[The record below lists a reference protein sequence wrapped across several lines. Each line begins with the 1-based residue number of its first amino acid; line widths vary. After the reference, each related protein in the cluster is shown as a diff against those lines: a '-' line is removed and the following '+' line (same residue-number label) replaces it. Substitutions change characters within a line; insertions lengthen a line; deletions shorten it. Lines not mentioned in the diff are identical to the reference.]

1 MHNTHIIYLFPTG
14 LGNMVE
20 NPENFTLIDD
30 LGHVI
35 DELDTTPDN
44 FDGFIALKN
53 IDNIVNII
61 DETYLDN
68 LGVIET
74 INAEKRR
81 RKKKKKVNTRSMSK
95 MELIKY
101 KEKRK
106 RNNEHAR
113 VSRLRRKN
121 NVPMKKVKIKKGRTS
136 VPQEIKKLKILHDEL
151 LKKGEELRENIEI
164 VKADIKNMLLKIKNR

>member
-74 INAEKRR
+74 INVEKRR
-81 RKKKKKVNTRSMSK
+81 RKKKR
-95 MELIKY
+95 
-101 KEKRK
+101 
-106 RNNEHAR
+106 
-113 VSRLRRKN
+113 N

-136 VPQEIKKLKILHDEL
+136 VSQEIKKLKILHDEL

-164 VKADIKNMLLKIKNR
+164 VKANIKNMLLKIKNR